1 MISKIFPFILWFID
15 YNGEKARV
23 DVLAGIT
30 VAMVLIPQ
38 SMAYAQLA
46 GLPAYYGLYAAF
58 LPPMVAALF
67 GSSRQLATGPVAV
80 VSLMSAASLE
90 PLATAGG
97 PQFIAHSIILALTV
111 GCFQLFLGLFRL
123 GLVVNLLSHPVV
135 NGFTNAAAIVIASSQ
150 FSKLFGVYVD
160 KAPHHY
166 QTIINVGKSA
176 IHYTHLP
183 TVGMA
188 VLAISIMVIL
198 KKVNPKIPNV
208 LVAVAV
214 TILLSYF
221 LGFNNDK
228 YVPIQNIKDS
238 AIVETIQN
246 FNLDINR
253 LEELGT
259 KRANL
264 NNALK
269 KETNNA
275 KKNGYSFKT
284 KEQLDMEHEL
294 SVTSVQIDQLKYAAH
309 EKREALRLVHFNL
322 AKQAETESVYY
333 TDAMLPKD
341 FETDGRKWRLKIGNK
356 LLNLEKLTMVGEGA
370 IVGKIPE
377 GLVFGIPKAPKNTS
391 YFAAFLQL
399 LPFAVIIS
407 LLGFMEA
414 IAIAKSMAAKTGQKL
429 DPNQELI
436 GQGLANIV
444 GAFGQSYSVSGS
456 FSRSSVN
463 LQANAV
469 SGVSSVITS
478 IVVAITLLFFTPL
491 LFHLPQA
498 VLASVIMM
506 AVIGLINVSGFVH
519 AWKAKKSDGII
530 SVIAFAC
537 TLYFAPHLHYGIMVG
552 VSLTF
557 VLFIYNNLRPRVAL
571 LSKAKDN
578 TLRIAEREGLKEC
591 DHIAVVRF
599 DGALIFTNATY
610 LEDKVLQYIA
620 EKPDL
625 RHILI
630 AAKGIN
636 DIDAS
641 GEDALSILVQTIR
654 DSGRDISFCGLKEEV
669 LDVLTRTHLIDKIG
683 KDNIYPNAEA
693 ALLTITPKIHETMK
707 TCGACPLMKYVVKEP
722 KPN

>member
-1 MISKIFPFILWFID
+1 MISKIFPFLLWFKD

-23 DVLAGIT
+23 DILAGIT

-90 PLATAGG
+90 PLATAGSTE
-97 PQFIAHSIILALTV
+97 FIAYAIILALTV
-111 GCFQLFLGLFRL
+111 GCFQLFLGLFKL

-166 QTIINVGKSA
+166 QTIINVVKSA

-183 TVGMA
+183 TVAMA

-208 LVAVAV
+208 LVAVTV

-228 YVPIQNIKDS
+228 FIPIENIKDS
-238 AIVETIQN
+238 AVVEVIRD
-246 FNLDINR
+246 FNKDIIE
-253 LEELGT
+253 LEVLGT
-259 KRANL
+259 RRAKL

-269 KETNNA
+269 KEIDDA
-275 KKNGYSFKT
+275 KENSHRFKT
-284 KEQLDMEHEL
+284 KDQLDMEHEL
-294 SVTSVQIDQLKYAAH
+294 SVIGVQIERIKDAAH
-309 EKREALRLVHFNL
+309 KKREALRLIHFYE
-322 AKQAETESVYY
+322 A
-333 TDAMLPKD
+333 TDGGTMVEYFTNGSLPKSI
-341 FETDGRKWRLKIGNK
+341 ETDGPKWRLKIGNK
-356 LLNLEKLTMVGEGA
+356 LLNVEKLKMVGAGA
-370 IVGKIPE
+370 IVGTIPE

-391 YFAAFLQL
+391 YMAAFIQL
-399 LPFAVIIS
+399 FPFAVIIS

-463 LQANAV
+463 LQANAF

-491 LFHLPQA
+491 LYHLPQA

-506 AVIGLINVSGFVH
+506 AVIGLINVNGFVH

-530 SVIAFAC
+530 SVVAFAC

-557 VLFIYNNLRPRVAL
+557 LLFIYNNLRPRVVL

-599 DGALIFTNATY
+599 DGALIFANATY

-625 RHILI
+625 VHILI
-630 AAKGIN
+630 DARGIN

-641 GEDALSILVQTIR
+641 GEDALSILIQTIR
-654 DSGRDISFCGLKEEV
+654 DSDREISFCGLKEEV
-669 LDVLTRTHLIDKIG
+669 YDVLTRTRLIEKIG
-683 KDNIYPNAEA
+683 EENVFQDADA
-693 ALLTITPKIHETMK
+693 ALLVITPKVHK
-707 TCGACPLMKYVVKEP
+707 SVKKCDNCPLSKYVIK
-722 KPN
+722 N

>member
-1 MISKIFPFILWFID
+1 MINKIFPFLLWFKD
-15 YNGEKARV
+15 YNGEKARI
-23 DVLAGIT
+23 DILAGIT

-97 PQFIAHSIILALTV
+97 PQFIAYSIILALTV

-176 IHYTHLP
+176 FQYTHLP

-198 KKVNPKIPNV
+198 KKINPKIPNV
-208 LVAVAV
+208 LVAVSV

-221 LGFNNDK
+221 LGFNYDK

-253 LEELGT
+253 LEKLGT

-269 KETNNA
+269 KETDNA

-294 SVTSVQIDQLKYAAH
+294 AVTSVQIDQLKYAAH
-309 EKREALRLVHFNL
+309 EKREILRLVHFNL
-322 AKQAETESVYY
+322 AKQAETDSIYY

-341 FETDGRKWRLKIGNK
+341 FETDGRKWRLKVGNK
-356 LLNLEKLTMVGEGA
+356 LLNIEKLIMIGGGA
-370 IVGKIPE
+370 VVGKIPE
-377 GLVFGIPKAPKNTS
+377 GLVFGVPKAPKDTS
-391 YFAAFLQL
+391 YFAAFIQL

-478 IVVAITLLFFTPL
+478 IVVGITLLFFTPL

-506 AVIGLINVSGFVH
+506 AVIGLVNVNGFVH

-530 SVIAFAC
+530 SVIAFVC

-557 VLFIYNNLRPRVAL
+557 ILFIYNNLRPRVAL

-610 LEDKVLQYIA
+610 LEDRVLHYIT

-625 RHILI
+625 KHILI
-630 AAKGIN
+630 AARGIN

-641 GEDALSILVQTIR
+641 GEDALSILVQTVR

-669 LDVLTRTHLIDKIG
+669 IDVLTRTHLIDKIG
-683 KDNIYPNAEA
+683 KENIYPNADA
-693 ALLTITPKIHETMK
+693 ALSTITPKVHKEMK
-707 TCGACPLMKYVVKEP
+707 SCDACPLMKYVDKDNL
-722 KPN
+722 KN